1 MKHHYSQIAENP
13 HYRKLVKT
21 RTRYGWLLTLI
32 MLIVYFGYIFLVAFN
47 KDFLARPIGDGVTT
61 LSIPIGLGV
70 IIFTVILTGVYVR
83 RANSEFD
90 KLNDA
95 ILKDLK

>member
-1 MKHHYSQIAENP
+1 MKHHYSEIARNP
-13 HYRKLVKT
+13 HYKQLVSS
-21 RTRYGWLLTLI
+21 RTRYGWLLTAI
-32 MLIVYFGYIFLVAFN
+32 MLIVYFGYIILVAFN
-47 KDFLARPIGDGVTT
+47 KDFLAQPIGSGVTT
-61 LSIPIGLGV
+61 LSIPVGLGV
-70 IIFTVILTGVYVR
+70 IVFTVILTGIYVR